1 MLREVTMRIGKTVVA
16 AIFAIGL
23 GSSYASAQTPT
34 AVTSTATTATFTAV
48 VAKIDRAAG
57 TISLTQ
63 AIPAKPAAPGTV
75 DTAAPTA
82 TGDYQVS
89 NATLLNATAVGATV
103 QATVERINGQPTI
116 TALR

>member
-1 MLREVTMRIGKTVVA
+1 MRIGKAIVT

-23 GSSYASAQTPT
+23 GSSCASAQTPT
-34 AVTSTATTATFTAV
+34 AVTVTATTATFTAV

-63 AIPAKPAAPGTV
+63 AMPAKPAAPGTV

-89 NATLLNATAVGATV
+89 KATLLNATTVGATV

-116 TALR
+116 TALK

>member
-1 MLREVTMRIGKTVVA
+1 MTIDKTVVA

-34 AVTSTATTATFTAV
+34 AVTTTATTATFTAV

-63 AIPAKPAAPGTV
+63 AMPVKPAAPGTV
-75 DTAAPTA
+75 DTAATTA
-82 TGDYQVS
+82 TGDYQV
-89 NATLLNATAVGATV
+89 NDATLLNVTAVGATV
-103 QATVERINGQPTI
+103 QATIERVNGQPTV
-116 TALR
+116 TALK